1 MRAIHSSDGKKIM
14 TDVSKA
20 KVRAPRKDKG
30 VQKTSTAAKLLN
42 LIAPKEI
49 EKAIIAGHGDS
60 VFFHYDHDEN
70 DASDE
75 LSSSDKCSAVN
86 TQSQMMEM
94 VQA

>member
-1 MRAIHSSDGKKIM
+1 MRTVHSVNGEKIK
-14 TDVSKA
+14 TDANKSKA
-20 KVRAPRKDKG
+20 RAPRKDKG
-30 VQKTSTAAKLLN
+30 VQKTSTAARLLG

-60 VFFHYDHDEN
+60 VYFHYDHTEN
-70 DASDE
+70 DASED
-75 LSSSDKCSAVN
+75 LSSEDKCSSVR